1 MQVEQ
6 EIFTATDLQTL
17 RSELRSSG
25 LDSFQAAELIGAFL
39 TQRGYGVSNQDAR
52 NAAARMELVGCDLAK
67 MRQELHLI
75 ALMM

>member
-1 MQVEQ
+1 MKIEP
-6 EIFTATDLQTL
+6 EIFTAVDLSTL
-17 RSELRSSG
+17 RDELRGSG

-39 TQRGYGVSNQDAR
+39 TQRGYGVSKQDAR
-52 NAAARMELVGCDLAK
+52 IAAARIELPGCDLAT

>member
-1 MQVEQ
+1 MRIEP
-6 EIFTATDLQTL
+6 EIFTSVDLSTL
-17 RSELRSSG
+17 RDELRGSG

-52 NAAARMELVGCDLAK
+52 VAAARIESLGCDLAT

-75 ALMM
+75 ALVM